1 MRGSDRRKGKEEIL
15 NIFELCLIFFFWFIV
30 SFVIGG
36 VALSRE
42 DVVVKTIHVASSL
55 FEQKIRMKNGNQ
67 RKNGLFG

>member
-1 MRGSDRRKGKEEIL
+1 MTEGEGKEEIL

-42 DVVVKTIHVASSL
+42 DVVVETIHVASSL